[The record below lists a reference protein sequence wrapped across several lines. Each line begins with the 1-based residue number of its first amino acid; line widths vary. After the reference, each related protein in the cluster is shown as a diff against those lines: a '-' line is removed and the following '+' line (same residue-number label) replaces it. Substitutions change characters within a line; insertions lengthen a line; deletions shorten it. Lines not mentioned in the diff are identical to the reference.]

1 MISIGLRPS
10 LFSARVFLL
19 LDVLRYTMYS
29 PCCASRIRV
38 PLVRSS
44 PLPHLLLPW
53 GRPAPRLIGG
63 NRGSLGSGE
72 SGGCCSHLPQ
82 LAWRQAGLRG
92 IERLARPVLALPSLQ
107 YWTPAQGCDLNGHGT
122 GVIWC
127 RCDIGVRATG
137 KGYIHVSFFIPVH
150 YSLVPGRGMQGL
162 YSCPRRP
169 VQARAIY

>member
-122 GVIWC
+122 GVIWY
-127 RCDIGVRATG
+127 RCESHRQGLYTRVLFYTRA
-137 KGYIHVSFFIPVH
+137 V
-150 YSLVPGRGMQGL
+150 LVPGRGMQGL

-169 VQARAIY
+169 VKARAIY